1 MSTAVAGP
9 RLGFKQKMASGSSN
23 LMCISA
29 VCHWLVL
36 IVLKN
41 DVLQQA
47 VWNILHNVPL
57 DRETTSPLILLPMLH
72 CFVKINATHHLSEAN
87 KLTTGIHLEN

>member
-1 MSTAVAGP
+1 
-9 RLGFKQKMASGSSN
+9 
-23 LMCISA
+23 MCISA
-29 VCHWLVL
+29 VRHWLVF

-57 DRETTSPLILLPMLH
+57 DRETTSPFVLLPMLY
-72 CFVKINATHHLSEAN
+72 CFFKINTTHHFSKAD
-87 KLTTGIHLEN
+87 KLATCIHLQKEYYISA